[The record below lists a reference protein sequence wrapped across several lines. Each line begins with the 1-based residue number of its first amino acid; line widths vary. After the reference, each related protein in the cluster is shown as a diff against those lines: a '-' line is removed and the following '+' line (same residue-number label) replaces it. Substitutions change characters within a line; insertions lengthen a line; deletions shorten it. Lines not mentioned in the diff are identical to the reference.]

1 MDIRVKKLHYDF
13 TGLHLARV
21 IPCTFTLFFFR
32 TNIPIEFS
40 IVESRFCKQ
49 NHVFYQV
56 GIIVAEILPEKNEFA
71 NCLHAIRGRGDLLS
85 ELYPFG
91 YVSQVLLIVP
101 LRSTIAIFASRQS
114 NGGYENRKEKRNKKV
129 ERENGKQIL
138 E

>member
-21 IPCTFTLFFFR
+21 IHSLFFR

-56 GIIVAEILPEKNEFA
+56 GIIVAEILPQKNEFA

-85 ELYPFG
+85 EL
-91 YVSQVLLIVP
+91 
-101 LRSTIAIFASRQS
+101 
-114 NGGYENRKEKRNKKV
+114 
-129 ERENGKQIL
+129 
-138 E
+138 